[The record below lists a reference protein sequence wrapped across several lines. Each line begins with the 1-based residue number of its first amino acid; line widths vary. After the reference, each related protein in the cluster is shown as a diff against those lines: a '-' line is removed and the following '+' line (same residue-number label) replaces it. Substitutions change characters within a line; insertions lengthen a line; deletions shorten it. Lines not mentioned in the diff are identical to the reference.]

1 MSLPG
6 MHWDRVRV
14 AYQYLLPQKAI
25 SHVVHWLTRRTR
37 PIWLKNAAIVG
48 FVRMFGVTLSEAVQ
62 NEAAAYPSFNAFFTR
77 ALKLG
82 ARPMPGNPA
91 AIACPVDGRISQVGD
106 IEDTRLFQAKGHHYT
121 VQALLG
127 GGANHSEAFR
137 GGRFVTIYLSPR
149 DYHRIHMPT
158 AGHLTATIQLPG
170 RLFSVSPLTTRVVP
184 GLFARN
190 ERVVCLFETEVG
202 PMALVL
208 VGAINVG
215 SIETV
220 WAGQMTPPYAQ
231 VRSEIQHPTATQAGA
246 VVLERGAEMGRFNMG
261 STVIL
266 LFGPDTME
274 WAQDLNPGA
283 LVRLGQSIGSPIGP
297 SGQNMS

>member
-1 MSLPG
+1 MSPPG
-6 MHWDRVRV
+6 THWDRVRV

-25 SHVVHWLTRRTR
+25 SRLVHWLTRRTK
-37 PIWLKNAAIVG
+37 PIWLKDAAIAG

-62 NEAAAYPSFNAFFTR
+62 SEVRAYPSFNAFFTR
-77 ALKLG
+77 ALKPG

-91 AIACPVDGRISQVGD
+91 AIACPVDGHISQLGD
-106 IEDTRLFQAKGHHYT
+106 IEESRLFQAKGHHYT
-121 VQALLG
+121 IQALLG
-127 GGANHSEAFR
+127 GGGHQSEAFH
-137 GGRFVTIYLSPR
+137 GGRFATIYLSPR

-158 AGHLTATIQLPG
+158 AGHLTTTIQLPG

-220 WAGQMTPPYAQ
+220 WAGQLTPPYAH
-231 VRSEIQHPTATQAGA
+231 VRSEIQHPKGTEADAL
-246 VVLERGAEMGRFNMG
+246 VLERGTEMGRFNMG

-266 LFGPDTME
+266 LFGPDAIQ
-274 WAQDLNPGA
+274 WDADLNPGD
-283 LVRLGQSIGSPIGP
+283 LVRLGQPIGMPIGSNEQ
-297 SGQNMS
+297 SLS